1 MRWFG
6 RHLGATVSALVDGQM
21 APEESE
27 QAWQHVLR
35 CPGCRRL
42 VQREGWVKR
51 QLAWRP
57 QTHET
62 PSERLLGNLY
72 GLDPDTLET
81 TMEAWATVD
90 ALEQRG
96 RSWRRAG
103 IALVGAGSVSAAVF
117 GLSALSAAPLGIG
130 TAPAGAPTAA
140 LSRAAATSAPTR
152 AGVAPRTH
160 VEGRLP
166 GWRVESGRA
175 VAVDDRY

>member
-6 RHLGATVSALVDGQM
+6 RHLGTTVSALVDGQLGP
-21 APEESE
+21 AESE
-27 QAWQHVLR
+27 QAWRHALA

-42 VQREGWVKR
+42 VQREGWIKQ

-57 QTHET
+57 QTNEA
-62 PSERLLGNLY
+62 PSERLLGSLY
-72 GLDPDTLET
+72 GLDPDTLD

-103 IALVGAGSVSAAVF
+103 IALAGAGSVSAAVF

-130 TAPAGAPTAA
+130 SAPAGAPTAA
-140 LSRAAATSAPTR
+140 LSRGAATSTPTR
-152 AGVAPRTH
+152 AVVAPRAH
-160 VEGRLP
+160 VQGRLP
-166 GWRVESGRA
+166 GWRVESNRA
-175 VAVDDRY
+175 VAVDDRS